1 MANEHTFTLTE
12 PEMMQTSFDKPRI
25 TISGLRIPQMPTK
38 DVLAELRCIPHL
50 KKLRSVKMDD
60 IHNCVVLISE
70 DKDTGYMACLLYT
83 SPSPRD

>member
-50 KKLRSVKMDD
+50 KS
-60 IHNCVVLISE
+60 C
-70 DKDTGYMACLLYT
+70 AA
-83 SPSPRD
+83 